1 MVNWPPRDPLVY
13 DLQGLLDGSPHSD
26 WLTSG
31 QRVMQAEKIL
41 AGLGE
46 QGWEIT
52 RPTTCLREKGH
63 PGLCRSE
70 AAQTPG
76 DRSRYLWW
84 EDISHGGISMFPV
97 TYDPDW
103 SVEPEAAAAMLIST
117 SSED

>member
-1 MVNWPPRDPLVY
+1 MVRASRGGFAPFIEFGTRHPLVH
-13 DLQGLLDGSPHSD
+13 DLHQLIDGSPHSD
-26 WLTSG
+26 WWTSG
-31 QRVMQAEKIL
+31 QRVMQAERIL
-41 AGLGE
+41 AGMKG

-97 TYDPDW
+97 P
-103 SVEPEAAAAMLIST
+103 
-117 SSED
+117 